1 MNLAL
6 SRECSF
12 REDVMRSLLRCTQG
26 ALLVSVGLLSACAG
40 RDYVSDMYT
49 PNFGLRVFP
58 HFDASAD
65 PDPMAVAN
73 GLYSPQP
80 LQAPCYRCS
89 SQSQFSRAGWAP

>member
-1 MNLAL
+1 
-6 SRECSF
+6 
-12 REDVMRSLLRCTQG
+12 MRSLLRCTQG

>member
-1 MNLAL
+1 
-6 SRECSF
+6 
-12 REDVMRSLLRCTQG
+12 MRSLLRCAQVG
-26 ALLVSVGLLSACAG
+26 LLVSIGLLSACAG

-73 GLYSPQP
+73 GLYAPQP
-80 LQAPCYRCS
+80 LKAPCYHCS
-89 SQSQFSRAGWAP
+89 TQSQSNWTSWAP